1 MKKNISYRKRNRR
14 RRLKYRGAGGAV
26 AIPSS
31 GIELP
36 TNKLPINK
44 LPINKLPINKLPIN
58 ELPINELPINKLPPG
73 LPNPIKKP
81 NASQFYPKSV
91 IVKILEYLL
100 HTMYSVAGV
109 FIYYPIF
116 LLNIPNTNLE
126 SLIPTKEGCK
136 TLIGDEL
143 MCKRKIKCFFK
154 KCDIVEDP
162 TGYVIGKQREL
173 ATRKNKV
180 HGESKKKQKLLQG
193 GGMRFTRNKRKY
205 KYMKYI
211 PKKVKKAMK
220 KSMKKDLRKLMRL
233 YRSIMRQ
240 KGGGNAERSNTET
253 SVNPGNNNEENS
265 VSRGNNNEKSGNN
278 NENPENNNEENS
290 VSATKKNNQNTS
302 TNNEVPPPT
311 DESYENTG
319 NNHQEN
325 SVSATKNNNGVPP
338 PTDESESLDQSTCIN
353 KTVRPDGTV
362 TSNYTLCNTQPY
374 IDYKGNE
381 LENNVFYK
389 LLFGRNEIERQK
401 ETAEKMNQR
410 MNDILSVGNISATEG
425 ANNGS
430 TDPMNTSAAII
441 EDFFMSQMDGES
453 LYKMLVTYKMLDNI
467 FQSTVSTDKMNK
479 YSENISIKPKG
490 VDVSFPWHTKN
501 SGLSLDDRRE
511 CLLNHLTKS
520 NLGDDFKSNELY
532 EKCFVCKNCTL
543 ANTGY
548 KALEN
553 IFSNLFVSSAKEFQ
567 YISHDLYHIM
577 NKHFDYELLPI
588 KQYYLITLI
597 SMNMIHPALDL
608 SKLRSKISVGNKLYD
623 ARDLILGIP
632 KFNIKVDLSPEIIEK
647 LQETYMAMKMMNMED
662 ILYRSS
668 YATLFKRI
676 AYEKNP
682 IKRIHEI
689 KKQMH
694 KLKRMFYGN
703 QKIHTFEGENQI
715 TSEELSHFNVSV
727 LSKLL
732 NEANIDESR
741 HSPQDVADEFNQM
754 FQDFTPLY
762 LILFDDENYD
772 KVSVYE
778 ENDDLYIQYFANII
792 DKIASK

>member
-44 LPINKLPINKLPIN
+44 LPASDKPANNAKSPG
-58 ELPINELPINKLPPG
+58 LPPG

-240 KGGGNAERSNTET
+240 KGGENANTEI
-253 SVNPGNNNEENS
+253 SVNSVKKNQENL
-265 VSRGNNNEKSGNN
+265 VKAQNNNEKGQNN
-278 NENPENNNEENS
+278 NENASNNNQEEIVNAPKNNEEITNN
-290 VSATKKNNQNTS
+290 AKKNNNQNT
-302 TNNEVPPPT
+302 P
-311 DESYENTG
+311 NT
-319 NNHQEN
+319 
-325 SVSATKNNNGVPP
+325 NNGVPP

-532 EKCFVCKNCTL
+532 EKCFICKNCTL

-772 KVSVYE
+772 KVSVYK